1 MPSLAD
7 TACDCISF
15 RLQLRLRAIVMT
27 FFGLS
32 LILLWIV
39 KLNSC
44 ASFQFSWLGL
54 TPMQVLL
61 GENERQQA
69 CIAL

>member
-1 MPSLAD
+1 MKKGGKATTPLL
-7 TACDCISF
+7 
-15 RLQLRLRAIVMT
+15 LQLRLRATVMA

-54 TPMQVLL
+54 TPMQVYIYICLSDYGLL
-61 GENERQQA
+61 PAN
-69 CIAL
+69 